1 MVCRVGMA
9 TDPQQRI
16 AHWKKREGHTYSNI
30 LHSNLLYKQALE
42 LEKEEAARRPGCRQ
56 SAGGPR
62 VPGARMVGLIVRGEV
77 LKAAPG

>member
-16 AHWKKREGHTYSNI
+16 ARWKKREGYTYSKI

-42 LEKEEAARRPGCRQ
+42 LEKEEAARRGCRQ

-62 VPGARMVGLIVRGEV
+62 VPGRVWSVYYLSGG
-77 LKAAPG
+77 K